1 MVLQPTPS
9 VPSSLY
15 DLAMGKPYY
24 CHTKLGVAMVK
35 LGWSVQDL
43 AFEAKVNPR
52 YIGYYLKGE
61 KAMNPDH
68 LRVIAQAMNVDP
80 RSIFQTQAE
89 MGEISPH
96 SDHQRARQ
104 SGLKVELVDEPV

>member
-1 MVLQPTPS
+1 
-9 VPSSLY
+9 
-15 DLAMGKPYY
+15 MGKPYY

-43 AFEAKVNPR
+43 AFESKVNPR

-68 LRVIAQAMNVDP
+68 LRTISDALNVDP
-80 RSIFQTQAE
+80 HNVFQTVKE
-89 MGEISPH
+89 MEQISPH
-96 SDHQRARQ
+96 ADHARARK
-104 SGLKVELVDEPV
+104 SGLELQPAP